1 MVKMSALQVLLM
13 NMVTTRV
20 LLMAWSRPASNADY
34 LVPGM
39 PATLPAPHLTA
50 AADFAWPSMIK
61 LSLLSQL
68 AGTGGLPGWG
78 VYTVD

>member
-20 LLMAWSRPASNADY
+20 LHMVWSLPASNAEP
-34 LVPGM
+34 LGARNARPQ
-39 PATLPAPHLTA
+39 TL
-50 AADFAWPSMIK
+50 FMIK

-68 AGTGGLPGWG
+68 AGTRGLPEWG